1 MTKANIIK
9 KVITAGILIAALVLF
24 FGASKHRLPAP
35 ENLVAQVYIPKVIE
49 GPTVLNFSF
58 NAVKD
63 GETGKSVRKYKVEI
77 KNYNWFGKNLYVLLD
92 IQTGQIEGVQLGRKL
107 LNQNVLIG
115 STFEIQNGKV
125 VGQLKIQQWLGN
137 LLGIKEEKLSRISVK
152 ALDLNGKLGK
162 PVEVQVKLKK
172 NGGIEGGTSNIQK

>member
-1 MTKANIIK
+1 MQKANIIK
-9 KVITAGILIAALVLF
+9 KIITGAILVVALVIF
-24 FGASKHRLPAP
+24 FSASKHRLPAP

-77 KNYNWFGKNLYVLLD
+77 KNYNWFGKKLYVLLD

-115 STFEIQNGKV
+115 STFGIKGEKV
-125 VGQLKIQQWLGN
+125 VGRLDIPQWLN
-137 LLGIKEEKLSRISVK
+137 TVLGIKEKNLPKVSVK
-152 ALDLNGKLGK
+152 ALDSKGEFGNSI
-162 PVEVQVKLKK
+162 EARVQLKK
-172 NGGIEGGTSNIQK
+172 IGGSDIYTPVR